1 VTSLAGRYD
10 WLPGW
15 VEQHLGLT
23 LAVVTGPS
31 ADDVLVALGGNGFDR
46 GTQTLDEALDPGE
59 PVVRIATVGMSVVA
73 VSHFSTVAA
82 DVDVLQRLTAP
93 GGRAIG
99 LGLTMTI
106 NALEVVRDGE
116 FLAGW
121 DVDMPDLV
129 SWGSAPQLFDPDRR
143 AAGIGDDGVRVAAA
157 CAAFV
162 ELTTGLVLTRD
173 LLEGPLPGGSV
184 PGL

>member
-10 WLPGW
+10 WLPAW
-15 VEQHLGLT
+15 VDQYLGLV

-31 ADDVLVALGGNGFDR
+31 APDVLVALGGSRFDR

-59 PVVRIATVGMSVVA
+59 PVVRIATVGTSVVT
-73 VSHFSTVAA
+73 VEHFSTAASDPAVLRRMTAGGGQAVA
-82 DVDVLQRLTAP
+82 
-93 GGRAIG
+93 
-99 LGLTMTI
+99 LGLTLTI
-106 NALEVVRDGE
+106 NALLVARDGE

-129 SWGSAPQLFDPDRR
+129 TWGSAPHLFDADRR

-157 CAAFV
+157 CARFV
-162 ELTTGLVLTRD
+162 ELTTGLVLTRE
-173 LLEGPLPGGSV
+173 LLEGPLPCGSLGG
-184 PGL
+184 P